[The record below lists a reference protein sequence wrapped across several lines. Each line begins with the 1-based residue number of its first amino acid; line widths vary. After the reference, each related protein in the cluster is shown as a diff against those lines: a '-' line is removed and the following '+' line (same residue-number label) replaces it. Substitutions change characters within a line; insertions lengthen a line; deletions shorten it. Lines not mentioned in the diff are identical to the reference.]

1 MVRGPDQVRGLAL
14 KMKQQYAVRSLIV
27 VAGLT
32 VAVLAVIVQI
42 IRIQT
47 SEQAAVFLSQG
58 DRYAGEFQMFYPER
72 GAIYDRNGHLLAGNR
87 TVYEVGVGL
96 REMAS
101 PEALAAALSAN
112 LGLTYDEIYN
122 KLTDSPETWEYVV
135 VQDYVAVEAVD
146 KLKKLVE
153 QLDDADDPRLSGL
166 AFKPHLQ
173 RSYPENALASNIL
186 GFVTRD
192 GRGYFGV
199 EEKYNDLLAGNPV
212 QIWVPRDP
220 NKATEIPKVPNGT
233 SLVLTINRD
242 LQAKVESILDQALSE
257 YGAQNGTI
265 LVTDPRNGEIL
276 AMAATPRMDLNNYG
290 NYFSLYD
297 NGSQFNR
304 AVGTTYEPG
313 SVLKVLTMAA
323 ALDAGTVMPET
334 TFIDTGAIEVG
345 GITIQNWNRD
355 AWGEQNMTGC
365 LQHSLNVCLAWISSQ
380 MGSQS
385 FYGYMDRFG
394 LGHPTG
400 VDLSGE
406 APGRL
411 KRPGDGDW
419 YPVDLGTN
427 AFGQGIA
434 VTPLQMLTAASAIAN
449 EGKMATPH
457 VLYSMLR
464 DGHQYNVPSQ
474 YAGSP
479 ISAETA
485 NTLNEMLAVSLE
497 QESSLAL
504 LPGYRLAG
512 KTGTAQIPTD
522 YGYDGF
528 HTNVSFVGWGPVDD
542 PQFMVYIW
550 MEQPS
555 TSIWASETASP
566 VFAKVAEQTVILLNI
581 PPDVVRSQVTK

>member
-1 MVRGPDQVRGLAL
+1 MR
-14 KMKQQYAVRSLIV
+14 QQYAVRSMIV
-27 VAGLT
+27 VAGLV
-32 VAVLAVIVQI
+32 VAALAVIVQI

-47 SEQAAVFLSQG
+47 SEQAEVFLSQG

-72 GAIYDRNGHLLAGNR
+72 GEIYDRNGHLLAGNR
-87 TVYEVGVGL
+87 TVYEVGVSL
-96 REMAS
+96 REMES
-101 PEALAAALSAN
+101 PEAMASALSTN
-112 LGLTYDEIYN
+112 LGLTYEEIYK
-122 KLTDSPETWEYVV
+122 KLTESPETWEYVV
-135 VQDYVAVEAVD
+135 IQDYVAVDAVE
-146 KLKKLVE
+146 KLKMLVE

-173 RSYPENALASNIL
+173 RSYPENALASNVL

-212 QIWVPRDP
+212 QVWVPRDP
-220 NKATEIPKVPNGT
+220 NKATEIPRVPNGT
-233 SLVLTINRD
+233 TLVLTINRD
-242 LQAKVESILDQALSE
+242 LQARVETILDQALSE

-265 LVTDPRNGEIL
+265 IVTNPRNGEIL

-297 NGSQFNR
+297 NGSQYNR
-304 AVGTTYEPG
+304 AIGTTYEPG

-323 ALDAGTVMPET
+323 ALDAGTVSPET
-334 TFIDTGAIEVG
+334 TFIDTGAIVVG

-355 AWGEQNMTGC
+355 AWGQQNMIGC

-380 MGSQS
+380 MGTQS

-400 VDLSGE
+400 VDLAGE

-434 VTPLQMLTAASAIAN
+434 VTPLQMLMSASAIAN

-457 VLYSMLR
+457 VLYAMLR

-485 NTLNEMLAVSLE
+485 RTLNEMLAISLE
-497 QESSLAL
+497 EESSMAL

-555 TSIWASETASP
+555 TSIWASETAAP
-566 VFAKVAEQTVILLNI
+566 VFSKVAEQAVILLNI

>member
-1 MVRGPDQVRGLAL
+1 MR
-14 KMKQQYAVRSLIV
+14 QQYAFRSLIV
-27 VAGLT
+27 VAGL
-32 VAVLAVIVQI
+32 VLAVLGVIVQI

-47 SEQAAVFLSQG
+47 SEQASVFLSQG

-72 GAIYDRNGHLLAGNR
+72 GEIYDRNGHLLAGNR

-96 REMAS
+96 REMES

-112 LGLTYDEIYN
+112 LGLTYEEIYN
-122 KLTDSPETWEYVV
+122 KLTQSPETWEYVV
-135 VQDYVAVEAVD
+135 IQDYVPVEAVD

-173 RSYPENALASNIL
+173 RSYPENALASNVL

-233 SLVLTINRD
+233 TLVLTINRD
-242 LQAKVESILDQALSE
+242 LQAKVEAILDQALSE

-265 LVTDPRNGEIL
+265 LVTNPRNGEIL

-304 AVGTTYEPG
+304 AIGTTYEPG

-323 ALDAGTVMPET
+323 ALDAGTVRPET

-434 VTPLQMLTAASAIAN
+434 VTPLQLLTAASAIAN

-485 NTLNEMLAVSLE
+485 RTLNEMLAVSLE

>member
-1 MVRGPDQVRGLAL
+1 MR
-14 KMKQQYAVRSLIV
+14 QQYAVRSTIV
-27 VAGLT
+27 VTGLAL
-32 VAVLAVIVQI
+32 VVFAVIVQI

-47 SEQAAVFLSQG
+47 SEQAEVFLSQG
-58 DRYAGEFQMFYPER
+58 DRYSGEFQMFYPER
-72 GAIYDRNGHLLAGNR
+72 GEIYDRNGHLLAGNR
-87 TVYEVGVGL
+87 TVYEVGVSL
-96 REMAS
+96 REMES
-101 PEALAAALSAN
+101 PEAMASALSSN
-112 LGLTYDEIYN
+112 LNLTYDEIYK
-122 KLTDSPETWEYVV
+122 KLTESPETWEYVV
-135 VQDYVAVEAVD
+135 IQDYVAVDTVE
-146 KLKKLVE
+146 KLKRLVE

-173 RSYPENALASNIL
+173 RSYPENALASNVL

-212 QIWVPRDP
+212 QVWVPRDP

-233 SLVLTINRD
+233 TLVLTINRD
-242 LQAKVESILDQALSE
+242 LQAKVESILDESLSE

-265 LVTDPRNGEIL
+265 IVTNPRNGEIL
-276 AMAATPRMDLNNYG
+276 AMATTPRMDLNNYG

-297 NGSQFNR
+297 DGSQYNR
-304 AVGTTYEPG
+304 SIGMTYEPG
-313 SVLKVLTMAA
+313 SVFKVLTMAA
-323 ALDAGTVMPET
+323 ALDAGTVAPQT
-334 TFIDTGAIEVG
+334 TFIDTGAIVVG

-355 AWGEQNMTGC
+355 AWGQQDMTGC
-365 LQHSLNVCLAWISSQ
+365 MQHSLNVCLAWISSQ
-380 MGSQS
+380 MGTQA
-385 FYGYMDRFG
+385 FYGYMERFG
-394 LGHPTG
+394 IGHPTG

-427 AFGQGIA
+427 AFGQGVA
-434 VTPLQMLTAASAIAN
+434 VTPLQMLMAASSIAN

-457 VLYSMLR
+457 VLYAMLR

-479 ISAETA
+479 ISPDTA
-485 NTLNEMLAVSLE
+485 RTLNEMLAVSLE
-497 QESSLAL
+497 QESSMAL

-512 KTGTAQIPTD
+512 KTGTAQIPSD
-522 YGYDGF
+522 YGYDAF

-555 TSIWASETASP
+555 TSIWASETAAP
-566 VFAKVAEQTVILLNI
+566 VFSRVAEQTVILLNI
-581 PPDVVRSQVTK
+581 PPDVVRSQVTP

>member
-1 MVRGPDQVRGLAL
+1 
-14 KMKQQYAVRSLIV
+14 MKQQYAVRSLIV
-27 VAGLT
+27 VAGLV
-32 VAVLAVIVQI
+32 VAVLGVIVQI

-72 GAIYDRNGHLLAGNR
+72 GEIYDRNGHLLAGNR
-87 TVYEVGVGL
+87 TVYEVGVSL
-96 REMAS
+96 RDMAS
-101 PEALAAALSAN
+101 PEAMAAALSAN
-112 LGLTYDEIYN
+112 LGLTYDEIY
-122 KLTDSPETWEYVV
+122 KMLTQSPDTWEYVV
-135 VQDYVAVEAVD
+135 IQDYVAVEAVD

-153 QLDDADDPRLSGL
+153 QLDNADDPRLSGL

-173 RSYPENALASNIL
+173 RSYPENALASNVL

-297 NGSQFNR
+297 NGSQYNR
-304 AVGTTYEPG
+304 AIGTTYEPG

-323 ALDAGTVMPET
+323 ALDAGTVRPET

-427 AFGQGIA
+427 SFGQGIA
-434 VTPLQMLTAASAIAN
+434 VTPLQLLTAASAIAN

-485 NTLNEMLAVSLE
+485 RTLNEMLAVSLE
-497 QESSLAL
+497 QESSMAL

-566 VFAKVAEQTVILLNI
+566 VFSKVAEQTVILLNI

>member
-1 MVRGPDQVRGLAL
+1 
-14 KMKQQYAVRSLIV
+14 MKQQYAVRSMIV
-27 VAGLT
+27 VAGLV
-32 VAVLAVIVQI
+32 VAALAVIAQI

-47 SEQAAVFLSQG
+47 SDQAEIFLSQG

-72 GAIYDRNGHLLAGNR
+72 GEIYDRNGHLLAGNR
-87 TVYEVGVGL
+87 TVYEVGVSL
-96 REMAS
+96 REMEK
-101 PEALAAALSAN
+101 PEAVASALSST
-112 LGLTYDEIYN
+112 LGLTYEEVYK
-122 KLTDSPETWEYVV
+122 KLTEAPDTWEYVV
-135 VQDYVAVEAVD
+135 IQDYVAVEAVD
-146 KLKKLVE
+146 KLKALVT
-153 QLDDADDPRLSGL
+153 QLDDAEDPRLSGL

-173 RSYPENALASNIL
+173 RSYPENALASNVL

-212 QIWVPRDP
+212 QVWVPSDP

-233 SLVLTINRD
+233 TLVLTINRD
-242 LQAKVESILDQALSE
+242 LQAKVEEILDQSLSE

-265 LVTDPRNGEIL
+265 IVTDPRNGEIL

-290 NYFSLYD
+290 NYFELYD

-304 AVGTTYEPG
+304 SIGMTYEPG
-313 SVLKVLTMAA
+313 SVFKVLTMAA
-323 ALDAGTVMPET
+323 ALDAGTVTPET
-334 TFIDTGAIEVG
+334 TFIDTGAIVVG

-365 LQHSLNVCLAWISSQ
+365 MQHSLNVCLAWLSSQ
-380 MGSQS
+380 MGTQT
-385 FYGYMDRFG
+385 FYGYLERFG
-394 LGHPTG
+394 IGHPTG

-427 AFGQGIA
+427 AFGQGVA
-434 VTPLQMLTAASAIAN
+434 VTPLQLLMAASAIAN
-449 EGKMATPH
+449 EGRMATPH

-479 ISAETA
+479 ISPETA
-485 NTLNEMLAVSLE
+485 RTLNDLLAVSLE
-497 QESSLAL
+497 QESSMAL
-504 LPGYRLAG
+504 LPGYRLSG

-528 HTNVSFVGWGPVDD
+528 HTNVSFVGWGPTDD

-555 TSIWASETASP
+555 TSIWASETAAP
-566 VFAKVAEQTVILLNI
+566 VFSKVAEQTVILLNI